1 MHRLLGSTRYAM
13 SVLIA
18 VMFVGCAQPERDAE
32 TKIGAS
38 SSAVVPA
45 DFDQLT
51 GAPWKGELTYLD
63 YDRKVPVTIKSTLSV
78 ARMAGGPDGAS
89 LWDLRMGYTD
99 EPHADG
105 SEIAALSANGR
116 DFRGEQ
122 VVERA
127 MLADGSVRIVT
138 EQDGEDDLTNAR
150 FRFVYLLAERRCS
163 IQKLVRLKSADA
175 FFERYIYRW
184 SR

>member
-1 MHRLLGSTRYAM
+1 MDRLFGSIRFAM
-13 SVLIA
+13 LFLVAAI
-18 VMFVGCAQPERDAE
+18 FVGCAQAERGPE
-32 TKIGAS
+32 TKIDAR

-45 DFDQLT
+45 DFDVLT

-63 YDRKVPVTIKSTLSV
+63 YDRKVPRTIKSTLSV
-78 ARMAGGPDGAS
+78 ARMAGGPDGAT
-89 LWDLRMGYTD
+89 LWNLRFGYTD

-122 VVERA
+122 VVER
-127 MLADGSVRIVT
+127 
-138 EQDGEDDLTNAR
+138 
-150 FRFVYLLAERRCS
+150 
-163 IQKLVRLKSADA
+163 LKSADE
-175 FFERYIYRW
+175 FSERYIYRW